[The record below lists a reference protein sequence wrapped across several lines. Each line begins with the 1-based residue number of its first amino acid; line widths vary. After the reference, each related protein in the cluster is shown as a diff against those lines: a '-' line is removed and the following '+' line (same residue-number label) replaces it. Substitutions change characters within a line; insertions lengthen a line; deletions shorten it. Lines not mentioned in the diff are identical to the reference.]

1 MNNYVTLITGASSG
15 IGAAIAQKIAAPGQ
29 ILFLHARGGVDGSKI
44 EALETVARKAREKGG
59 EVETI
64 LCDLG
69 EENAGAGIVNR
80 VIASCQRLDRIVSNA
95 GFAVNNPV
103 GDVTRQQLDHSYQV
117 ITGAFF
123 DMVDAAL
130 PYLRQSSCGRIVVTS
145 SFVVDQMPGERLF
158 PVTAAAKG
166 ALEALARTLAVQL
179 ASDGITVN
187 SVAPGFTEKQSTGH
201 SALSQESWVQA
212 AALTPNRRLATP
224 ADIAAAIAFFLSE
237 EASHIT
243 GQSLRVDGG
252 LSLI

>member
-1 MNNYVTLITGASSG
+1 MSDYVTLITGASSG
-15 IGAAIAQKIAAPGQ
+15 IGAAIAKKVAAPGQ
-29 ILFLHARGGVDGSKI
+29 TLFLHARGGVGGSKI
-44 EALETVARKAREKGG
+44 KALEAVARAAREQGA

-64 LCDLG
+64 LFDLG
-69 EENAGAGIVNR
+69 DDTAGAEIVNR
-80 VIASCQRLDRIVSNA
+80 VIAGRHRLDRIVSNA
-95 GFAVNNPV
+95 GFAVNSPV
-103 GDVTRQQLDHSYQV
+103 GEVTRRELDHSYRV

-130 PYLRQSSCGRIVVTS
+130 PYLRKSTCGRIVVTS
-145 SFVVDQMPGERLF
+145 SFVVSQMPGERLF

-179 ASDGITVN
+179 AGEGITVN
-187 SVAPGFTEKQSTGH
+187 SVAPGFTQKESAGH
-201 SALSQESWVQA
+201 SALSQDSWVQA

-224 ADIAAAIAFFLSE
+224 ADIAAAAAFFLSE

-243 GQSLRVDGG
+243 GQTLRVDGG